1 MTPHKHAALI
11 KAWADGTEIQVRDLT
26 NYSDPCDCKWK
37 DFSVFDDEVWY
48 NKWEYRIKPQ
58 TIRYRNFLWNPS
70 CGWDKGRKVIC
81 VCSEQEQLDQPRD
94 QWAGFIKWLGDW
106 QEVEV

>member
-1 MTPHKHAALI
+1 MTPHKHADII
-11 KAWADGTEIQVRDLT
+11 KAWADGAEIQHRLDNRD
-26 NYSDPCDCKWK
+26 
-37 DFSVFDDEVWY
+37 EWY
-48 NKWEYRIKPQ
+48 TIPVAGKTQCAPAFKPEWEYRIKPQ